1 MERSKIFEFEA
12 GCSDASGDEIE
23 DTPNTQDRNFI
34 ASENE
39 CENESD
45 ECMDVLL
52 SEMSQWSDMIECEDM
67 ERENVV
73 CKPAQ
78 PAFEEPEMDEEA
90 DAGKT
95 RVRRFH
101 LVLNNYLSTEVEAF
115 KTRFPAFTK
124 YCIFGKEVGENG
136 TPHLQCYIETSNKCS
151 INGLQKK
158 ISTAQGFKSRYAI
171 KVCRGT
177 AEQNIAYCSKDGDTW
192 WAGTVPK
199 GMLSEDWHALATYGL
214 LKCRSRE
221 SNGFRVCTRR
231 HYCWEEYS
239 RCSKG
244 KSDCIY
250 KILRWYSEILRCY
263 EEYSARRNVANKRLL
278 GVWSNRVREESLG
291 EPDRR
296 KQRVF

>member
-1 MERSKIFEFEA
+1 MQRSKIFEFEA
-12 GCSDASGDEIE
+12 GCSDGSQDEIE

-39 CENESD
+39 RDNED

-52 SEMSQWSDMIECEDM
+52 SEMSQWSDMIERDDM

-73 CKPAQ
+73 VEAAQ
-78 PAFEEPEMDEEA
+78 RTFEEPEMDDDA
-90 DAGKT
+90 DASKT

-115 KTRFPAFTK
+115 KTRFPGFTK
-124 YCIFGKEVGENG
+124 YCIFGKEVGDSG
-136 TPHLQCYIETSNKCS
+136 TPHLQCYIETTNKCS

-171 KVCRGT
+171 KVCRGS

-199 GMLSEDWHALATYGL
+199 GMISDDWHALATYGL
-214 LKCRSRE
+214 LTCRSRK
-221 SNGFRVCTRR
+221 SNGFRKCTRR
-231 HYCWEEYS
+231 YYCWEEYC
-239 RCSKG
+239 RGSKG
-244 KSDCIY
+244 KSECIY
-250 KILRWYSEILRCY
+250 KILQWHTEILRCY
-263 EEYSARRNVANKRLL
+263 AQYTSRRNVANSGIL
-278 GVWSNRVREESLG
+278 GVRTNRVWQEQVG
-291 EPDRR
+291 EPHRR